1 MRPKIKFLNDKLI
14 DQIISEAIS
23 ILCELGVEIH
33 NKEVLSM
40 LGELKID
47 EEGEWLK

>member
-1 MRPKIKFLNDKLI
+1 MNDAINRVQSATDALNRARVSYKL
-14 DQIISEAIS
+14 AY
-23 ILCELGVEIH
+23 LRF
-33 NKEVLSM
+33 LSM